1 MQKEGIGVIFIIFY
15 NKKVMAERKQP
26 KGMVEQNPSNMI
38 DKLMEAL
45 PEEDAPETASTL
57 DEALEMQTEEATP
70 MTGPDEGM
78 MMQLYEIVYGAS
90 YDPASPMD
98 QQRLFQIEDILSKDP
113 DALEQLKSGEMS
125 MTEFAIRV
133 YRDDPN
139 NPAMMA

>member
-1 MQKEGIGVIFIIFY
+1 
-15 NKKVMAERKQP
+15 MAEQEQP
-26 KGMVEQNPSNMI
+26 EAMVEQNPSNMI

-45 PEEDAPETASTL
+45 PQEDAPETASNV

-78 MMQLYEIVYGAS
+78 MMQLYEIVYGGS

-98 QQRLFQIEDILSKDP
+98 QQRLAQIEEILSNDP
-113 DALEQLKSGEMS
+113 DSVEKLKSGEMS

-139 NPAMMA
+139 NPASMT

>member
-1 MQKEGIGVIFIIFY
+1 
-15 NKKVMAERKQP
+15 MAEQEQP
-26 KGMVEQNPSNMI
+26 EAMVEQNPSNMI

-45 PEEDAPETASTL
+45 PQEDAPETASNV

-70 MTGPDEGM
+70 MMGPDEGM
-78 MMQLYEIVYGAS
+78 MMQLYEIVYGGS

-98 QQRLFQIEDILSKDP
+98 QQRLTQIEDILSNDP
-113 DALEQLKSGEMS
+113 DAVEKLKSGELS

-139 NPAMMA
+139 NPAAIA